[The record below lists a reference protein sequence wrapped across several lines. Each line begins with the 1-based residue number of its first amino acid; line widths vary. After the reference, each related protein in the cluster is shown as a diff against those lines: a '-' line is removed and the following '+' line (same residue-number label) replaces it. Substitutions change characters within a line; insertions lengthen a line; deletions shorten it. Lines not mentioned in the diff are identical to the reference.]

1 LGVELA
7 WGLVPCRGGGGG
19 IGPPGRG
26 KNIRERGPLGGGGI
40 IGLGGNIGILI
51 IGGGGGGPYPAIG
64 GGGGAPSILSCTN
77 ESGRSPDLED

>member
-7 WGLVPCRGGGGG
+7 WGLGPCGGGGG

-26 KNIRERGPLGGGGI
+26 KNMRGRGPPGGGGI

-51 IGGGGGGPYPAIG
+51 IGRSGGGPYPDMGG
-64 GGGGAPSILSCTN
+64 GGGGAPSLLSCTN
-77 ESGRSPDLED
+77 ESERSSVFED